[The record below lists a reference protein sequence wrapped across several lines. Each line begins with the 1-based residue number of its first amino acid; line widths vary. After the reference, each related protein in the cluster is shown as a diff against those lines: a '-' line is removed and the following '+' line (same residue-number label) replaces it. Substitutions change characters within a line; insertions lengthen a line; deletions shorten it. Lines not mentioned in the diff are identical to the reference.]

1 MLLRGTSVRV
11 GVAEPGEY
19 AAFQPL
25 HAPRIALVFVVKAL
39 QMQHAVDHQVRVM
52 RVTADTAR
60 ARLARRHRRANRD
73 VAGKRALIGVSEAQ
87 HVGRVIAVAKAAVEP
102 ARLARADDAQRD
114 CGAAPERRARPDT
127 QPGAWRQL
135 SGPDAILDRQRE
147 LRRPA
152 RLAAR
157 GAPRRDLPN
166 PGPTGGGPP
175 PL

>member
-39 QMQHAVDHQVRVM
+39 QMQHAMDHQVRVV
-52 RVTADTAR
+52 RFAADTAG

-73 VAGKRALIGVSEAQ
+73 VAGKRAPVRVSETQ
-87 HVGRVIAVAKAAVEP
+87 HVGRIVAVAKAAVEP
-102 ARLARADDAQRD
+102 ARFARADDAQRD
-114 CGAAPERRARPDT
+114 RGAAPERRTRPYT

-152 RLAAR
+152 RLASWCAAHR
-157 GAPRRDLPN
+157 H
-166 PGPTGGGPP
+166 
-175 PL
+175 

>member
-60 ARLARRHRRANRD
+60 AR
-73 VAGKRALIGVSEAQ
+73 
-87 HVGRVIAVAKAAVEP
+87 
-102 ARLARADDAQRD
+102 
-114 CGAAPERRARPDT
+114 PDT

-152 RLAAR
+152 RLASWCAAR
-157 GAPRRDLPN
+157 RH
-166 PGPTGGGPP
+166 
-175 PL
+175 